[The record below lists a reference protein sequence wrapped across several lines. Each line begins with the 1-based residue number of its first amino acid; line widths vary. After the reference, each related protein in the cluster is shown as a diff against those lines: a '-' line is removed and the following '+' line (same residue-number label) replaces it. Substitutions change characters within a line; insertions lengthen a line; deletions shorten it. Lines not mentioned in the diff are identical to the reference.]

1 MTPLPRLEPLPQA
14 IPARR
19 IFRFSPGCL
28 YRIETGSL
36 RIVTWDP
43 QGEMMTLNICAVG
56 DVVGMPLCHGCES
69 AGPDPEVEC
78 LTRVRLQEIPPES
91 WGEEVVALCRYC
103 QQVQE
108 LVCILQLRSV
118 PERLRRLMIWL
129 DRRFGRDT
137 PSGRLLDIPL
147 SHRQLAET
155 LGTTRVTI
163 TRLLSR
169 YHTQHKIRRAFR
181 RLIVLDPT
189 LVHRDP

>member
-1 MTPLPRLEPLPQA
+1 MTSLPLLHPLAQSL
-14 IPARR
+14 PARHL
-19 IFRFSPGCL
+19 FRFSPGCL
-28 YRIETGSL
+28 YRIESGAV

-43 QGEMMTLNICAVG
+43 QGEWVTLNICAAG
-56 DVVGMPLCHGCES
+56 DVIGLPLCRCS
-69 AGPDPEVEC
+69 VPDPEMEC

-91 WGEEVVALCRYC
+91 WGEEVVSLCRYS

-118 PERLRRLMIWL
+118 PERLWRFVTWL
-129 DRRFGRDT
+129 DQRFGRDT
-137 PSGRLLDIPL
+137 PSGRLVDIPL

-163 TRLLSR
+163 TRLLNR
-169 YHTQHKIRRAFR
+169 YHTQNKIRRAFR
-181 RLIVLDPT
+181 RLIILDPT